1 MKRNRLR
8 LWVTMGVASAF
19 VLFLILVGTK
29 VSGATG
35 MPEFIQILGNNFDAF
50 AEFLKNNLKILELI
64 W

>member
-8 LWVTMGVASAF
+8 LWVTMGVI
-19 VLFLILVGTK
+19 VGLVFLIILGTK

-35 MPEFIQILGNNFDAF
+35 MPEFIQILGNNLDAF
-50 AEFLKNNLKILELI
+50 IAFIQNNAEMLLEI